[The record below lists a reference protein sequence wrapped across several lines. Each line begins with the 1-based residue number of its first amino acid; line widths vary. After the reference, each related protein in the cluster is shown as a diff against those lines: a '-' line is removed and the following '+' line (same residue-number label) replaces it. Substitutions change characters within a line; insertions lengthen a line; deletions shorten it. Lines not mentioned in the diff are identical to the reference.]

1 MGCVG
6 RPPVEVDELVE
17 HWTVLEDEQQLV
29 AGKRGATRLGFALLL
44 KFYTRS
50 GRFPRGRSELP
61 QEAVDFVAR
70 QMKVP
75 AGDLGFYEWSG
86 STIEYHRA
94 QIRQHLGYRECG
106 VTDAERLTTW
116 LVEHVTQAE
125 RSPERVREELL
136 ARCRLDRVEP
146 PTGGRLDRI
155 VRSAL
160 RLGEETLTGRV
171 SARLKPAA
179 REAILALIGPGTP
192 ETVDGDDEDGG
203 ESSLLGTIKEA
214 PGNVSLETMLIEIDK
229 LAAVRAIGLPA
240 GLFGDVAPKV
250 VAAWRGRAA
259 IESPSPADAP
269 DVAAADVAGRVAA
282 RAGTGDHRHAG
293 GPADRHRAPDLRPGG
308 EEGHHG
314 AGQRLQ
320 TGGRQGKHPVPGRR
334 GIAGRTR

>member
-6 RPPVEVDELVE
+6 RSPVEVDELVE
-17 HWTVLEDEQQLV
+17 HWTVLEDEQPLV

-106 VTDAERLTTW
+106 VTDAERLTAW
-116 LVEHVTQAE
+116 LAEHVTQAE
-125 RSPERVREELL
+125 RRPDRVREEFLD
-136 ARCRLDRVEP
+136 RCRAERVEP
-146 PTGGRLDRI
+146 PAEGRVDRI

-160 RLGEETLTGRV
+160 RLGEETLTRRV
-171 SARLKPAA
+171 SARLRPAA
-179 REAILALIGPGTP
+179 REAILTLIGPGTP
-192 ETVDGDDEDGG
+192 ETLDGDGVEP
-203 ESSLLGTIKEA
+203 SLLGTIKEA
-214 PGNVSLETMLIEIDK
+214 PGNVSLETMLTEIDK
-229 LAAVRAIGLPA
+229 LVAVRAIGLPA

-250 VAAWRGRAA
+250 VAAWR
-259 IESPSPADAP
+259 
-269 DVAAADVAGRVAA
+269 AGR
-282 RAGTGDHRHAG
+282 RWN
-293 GPADRHRAPDLRPGG
+293 
-308 EEGHHG
+308 
-314 AGQRLQ
+314 
-320 TGGRQGKHPVPGRR
+320 HPRTCE
-334 GIAGRTR
+334 RTRRRCG